1 MKTIYATNITADTL
15 IKQGAGKFYGFT
27 VNSHTSGTLKV
38 WDSTAASGK
47 VINNTIT
54 FAAGSGITTF
64 FSEGINFSTGLFAD
78 VGGTIDLTVYWG
90 GLE

>member
-15 IKQGAGKFYGFT
+15 ISSGPCKFYGYT

-38 WDSTAASGK
+38 WDSLTAANK

-54 FAAGSGITTF
+54 FAAGSGITSF
-64 FSEGINFSTGLFAD
+64 LSEGINCTTGLFAD
-78 VGGTIDLTVYWG
+78 IGGTIDLTVYWG
-90 GLE
+90 PIE